1 MFGLRQSGL
10 MDFHIADL
18 YQDGDLLQMAGDCAK
33 KFKNELP
40 ENLERRMNRYMLM
53 AGKDIVL

>member
-1 MFGLRQSGL
+1 MWKGFKPWRE
-10 MDFHIADL
+10 MCIRDR
-18 YQDGDLLQMAGDCAK
+18 DCAK